1 MNAKL
6 LKIVNPLLGLSFLTV
21 LTVLGFLKFGKAT
34 KDLVET
40 HEIAGIVFIALLI
53 IHIFLNRRW
62 IINQLK
68 KK

>member
-21 LTVLGFLKFGKAT
+21 LTVLGFLKFGKVTRA
-34 KDLVET
+34 LVET

-62 IINQLK
+62 IINQFK
-68 KK
+68 KR